1 MRRECDYCGLHVA
14 TWDIVYDDK
23 YGRLTAC
30 KACQRELSIEPV
42 PCPNCY
48 GWGRIAEP
56 FGGIPVECPEC
67 YGTGLLSS
75 RRRDALI
82 ESRAKWDAYTPK
94 ED

>member
-1 MRRECDYCGLHVA
+1 MRRECDYCGLHVGA
-14 TWDIVYDDK
+14 WDIVYDDK
-23 YGRLTAC
+23 YGRTTAC
-30 KACQRELSIEPV
+30 KACQLELSTEPV
-42 PCPNCY
+42 PCPNCD

-56 FGGIPVECPEC
+56 FGWSPVECPEC
-67 YGTGLLSS
+67 DGTGLLAP